1 MVDRWGKVCHHEN
14 MSKQIWILGIGFLV
28 VGLWLFPRKVMAL
41 APRLDLSAKD
51 GGDKIIVD
59 IYLYPHNQAV
69 SGIETSLKFD
79 DQVLKFKDFQAEKL
93 LPVVIMKPE
102 INDGD
107 KIHLALGINPND
119 KGVRE
124 SGRVA
129 ELTFEKLA
137 DEASELKTEGTI
149 ITVLNKDTNMAQGEA
164 EVEIGGGKRVAQ
176 TRLKLS
182 FWQKLI
188 MWFKSLFGNH

>member
-1 MVDRWGKVCHHEN
+1 MMKKQRWV
-14 MSKQIWILGIGFLV
+14 LGIGFLML
-28 VGLWLFPRKVMAL
+28 GLGFLPSKVKAL
-41 APRLDLSAKD
+41 SPRLDLEARD
-51 GGDKIIVD
+51 EGDKIIVD

-79 DQVLKFKDFQAEKL
+79 DQVLKFEDFQAEKL
-93 LPVVIMKPE
+93 LPVVIMEPE
-102 INDGD
+102 INDGN
-107 KIHLALGINPND
+107 KVHLALGIKPND
-119 KGVRE
+119 KGVKT

-129 ELTFEKLA
+129 ELTFEKLT

-176 TRLKLS
+176 TRLKFN

-188 MWFKSLFGNH
+188 RWLKSLFENH